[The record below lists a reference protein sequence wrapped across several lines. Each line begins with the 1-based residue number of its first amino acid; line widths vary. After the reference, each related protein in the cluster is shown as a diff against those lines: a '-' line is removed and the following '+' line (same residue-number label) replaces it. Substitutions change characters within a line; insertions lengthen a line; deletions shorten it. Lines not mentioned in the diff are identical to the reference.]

1 MGLENQCVA
10 KIQFLNYI
18 SLIDIF
24 SPAPES
30 KDQKYVMT
38 RLREDHFEHR
48 DHNHD
53 HDHDQGNKERDNE
66 TIISNLNPAEVET
79 NKANTVNNSNAHAK
93 LPQYDINLK
102 EFETGDFSSIQV
114 SAGRMNCC
122 SCSRSREFCSKPEE
136 RSKRDILTLYDM
148 KFIGLCPKEVFSP
161 VFKVKHVSLRPI

>member
-1 MGLENQCVA
+1 
-10 KIQFLNYI
+10 
-18 SLIDIF
+18 
-24 SPAPES
+24 
-30 KDQKYVMT
+30 MT

-48 DHNHD
+48 DHNHE

-66 TIISNLNPAEVET
+66 TIISNLNPAEGET
-79 NKANTVNNSNAHAK
+79 NKAS
-93 LPQYDINLK
+93 INLK

-161 VFKVKHVSLRPI
+161 VFKVNDISLRPI

>member
-1 MGLENQCVA
+1 
-10 KIQFLNYI
+10 
-18 SLIDIF
+18 
-24 SPAPES
+24 
-30 KDQKYVMT
+30 MT
-38 RLREDHFEHR
+38 RLREDHFEHH

-66 TIISNLNPAEVET
+66 TIISNLNPAEGET
-79 NKANTVNNSNAHAK
+79 TKAN
-93 LPQYDINLK
+93 INLK

-148 KFIGLCPKEVFSP
+148 KFIGLCPKEVF
-161 VFKVKHVSLRPI
+161 K